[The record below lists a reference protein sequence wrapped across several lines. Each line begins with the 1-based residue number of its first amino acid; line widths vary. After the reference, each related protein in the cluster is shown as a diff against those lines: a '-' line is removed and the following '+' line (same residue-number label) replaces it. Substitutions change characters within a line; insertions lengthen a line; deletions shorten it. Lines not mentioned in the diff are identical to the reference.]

1 MDEGPSN
8 SKQSKRKSKEFSPK
22 KSKSSP
28 RKWAKG
34 KSKSEKQT
42 ESIRVVF
49 KEENNE
55 VIVDVEGIDKEFPI
69 EQITMQ

>member
-8 SKQSKRKSKEFSPK
+8 SKQSKRKSKEFTPK

-28 RKWAKG
+28 RKLAKG
-34 KSKSEKQT
+34 KSKSEKQR

-55 VIVDVEGIDKEFPI
+55 VIVDVGGIDKEFPM
-69 EQITMQ
+69 EQIIMQ